1 MITIVKSSDRL
12 PEALR
17 YARGIIEELDRQI
30 EDCDWIE
37 DPEGRMIREPGAYAA
52 EKRELSNQLHQWE
65 LLARILTSAAPVV
78 IPDRS

>member
-1 MITIVKSSDRL
+1 MITLTSNADRL

-17 YARGIIEELDRQI
+17 YVRSIIMELDSQI

-52 EKRELSNQLHQWE
+52 ERRELSNQLHQWE
-65 LLARILTSAAPVV
+65 LLARILTSATPAV
-78 IPDRS
+78 IPE